1 MTDVGIAAFGAYV
14 PRLRLQRAA
23 VVAANSW
30 YAPGLRA
37 HGKGE
42 RAMANWDEDAVT
54 MAVEAA
60 RDCLIGI
67 DRNAVSSV
75 LLASSTAPFADRQN
89 AGIVKEALTLSDDVA
104 TADLSGSQRAGM
116 SALLQGLAVAAGS
129 GASVLAVGSDK
140 RKARPASEAEL
151 VQGDAAAALLLGPG
165 AGVARLLGSHSV
177 SADFVDHFRAAGE
190 AMDYDWEARWVRDEG
205 YASLAPRA
213 IRGALARA
221 GIDAGAV
228 DAFLLPAPKGVAAAM
243 AKRSGIRPE
252 TIRDDLGQSV
262 GHSGVAHPL
271 LMLVHAL
278 EIATPGQ
285 RILVAGFGNGCE
297 AALFEV
303 TEAIAA
309 LPRRRAVTGWLA
321 RRRAESNYL
330 KFLAFSGQIELEKG
344 MRAEFDQKQP
354 LTALWRHRRT
364 VLGLVGGRDPRTG
377 EVQFPR
383 SDIPLDGNLDNVGTL
398 EDYPM
403 AEIPARIL
411 TFTAD
416 SLTYSPEPPTYY
428 GLIDFEGGGRMNAEF
443 CDVEPEDVAVGREM
457 RMMFRVKA
465 FDEQRHF
472 IRYFWK
478 AAPAAREA

>member
-1 MTDVGIAAFGAYV
+1 MTEVGIVAFGAYV
-14 PRLRLQRAA
+14 PRLRLKRAA

-60 RDCLIGI
+60 RDCLTGI
-67 DRNAVSSV
+67 DRGTVSSL

-89 AGIVKEALTLSDDVA
+89 AGIVKEALAMSDDIA
-104 TADLSGSQRAGM
+104 TADLSGSQRAGL
-116 SALLQGLAVAAGS
+116 SAMVQGLAVAAANGVT
-129 GASVLAVGSDK
+129 VLAIGSDK

-151 VQGDAAAALLLGPG
+151 VQGDAAAAVLLGPG
-165 AGVARLLGSHSV
+165 GGVAKLLASHSV

-190 AMDYDWEARWVRDEG
+190 AADYEWEARWVRDEG
-205 YASLAPRA
+205 YAGLAPRA
-213 IRGALARA
+213 IHGVLAKA
-221 GIDAGAV
+221 GIEADAV
-228 DAFLLPAPKGVAAAM
+228 DAFILPAPRGVAQAM
-243 AKRSGIRPE
+243 SRRCGIRPE
-252 TIRDDLGQSV
+252 AVRDDLGQSV

-278 EIATPGQ
+278 ERATPGQ

-297 AALFEV
+297 AVLFEV
-303 TEAIAA
+303 TDAIAS

-321 RRRAESNYL
+321 RRREEVNYL
-330 KFLAFSGQIELEKG
+330 KLLAFSGHLELETG

-354 LTALWRHRRT
+354 LTALWRQRRA

-377 EVQFPR
+377 EVQFPK
-383 SDIPLDGNLDNVGTL
+383 SDIPLGGNLDAVGTL
-398 EDYPM
+398 EDHPM
-403 AEIPARIL
+403 AELPARIL
-411 TFTAD
+411 SFTAD
-416 SLTYSPEPPTYY
+416 NLTYSPDPPCWY
-428 GLIDFEGGGRMNAEF
+428 GLIDFEGGGRMNVEF
-443 CDVEPEDVAVGREM
+443 CDAEPEDVAVGREM

-465 FDEQRHF
+465 FDRQRQF

-478 AAPAAREA
+478 AAPAEREA

>member
-54 MAVEAA
+54 MAVEAS
-60 RDCLIGI
+60 RDCLTGM
-67 DRNAVSSV
+67 DRAAVSSV
-75 LLASSTAPFADRQN
+75 LLGSSTAPFADRQN

-129 GASVLAVGSDK
+129 GVQVLAIGSDK

-165 AGVARLLGSHSV
+165 PGVAKLLGSHSV

-190 AMDYDWEARWVRDEG
+190 AVDYDWEARWVRDEG

-213 IRGALARA
+213 ILGALAKA
-221 GIDAGAV
+221 GLDASAV
-228 DAFLLPAPKGVAAAM
+228 DAFVLPAPKGVAAAM
-243 AKRSGIRPE
+243 AKRCGIRAE
-252 TIRDDLGQSV
+252 ATCDDLGQSV

-278 EIATPGQ
+278 EGATPGQ
-285 RILVAGFGNGCE
+285 RILVAGFGNGCD

-303 TEAIAA
+303 TDAIGT
-309 LPRRRAVTGWLA
+309 LPHRRAVTGWLS
-321 RRRAESNYL
+321 RRRDESNYL
-330 KFLAFSGQIELEKG
+330 KFLSFSGQLDLEKG

-354 LTALWRHRRT
+354 LTALWRQRRT
-364 VLGLVGGRDPRTG
+364 VLGLVGGRDPKTG

-383 SDIPLDGNLDNVGTL
+383 SDIPLDGNLENVGAL

-403 AEIPARIL
+403 AELPARIL

-416 SLTYSPEPPTYY
+416 SLTYSPDPPTYY
-428 GLIDFEGGGRMNAEF
+428 GLIDFEGGGRMNVEF
-443 CDVEPEDVAVGREM
+443 CDVEPADVAVGREM

>member
-23 VVAANSW
+23 VVAAHAW
-30 YAPGLRA
+30 YAPGLKA
-37 HGKGE
+37 HAKGE

-54 MAVEAA
+54 MSVEAA
-60 RDCLIGI
+60 RDCLTGL
-67 DRNAVSSV
+67 DRAGVATI
-75 LLASSTAPFADRQN
+75 LLASTTAPFADRQN
-89 AGIVKEALTLSDDVA
+89 AGIVKEALALSDDVA

-116 SALLQGLAVAAGS
+116 SALLQGLAAAS
-129 GASVLAVGSDK
+129 GNGRSVLCLGSDK
-140 RKARPASEAEL
+140 RRARPASDAEL
-151 VQGDAAAALLLGPG
+151 VQGDAAAALLLAPGP
-165 AGVARLLGSHSV
+165 GVARLLGSHAV

-190 AMDYDWEARWVRDEG
+190 ANDYDWEARWVRDEG

-213 IRGALARA
+213 VKGALAQA
-221 GIDAGAV
+221 GLDARAV
-228 DAFLLPAPKGVAAAM
+228 DAFILPGPKGVAAAM
-243 AKRSGIRPE
+243 AKRCGIRPE
-252 TIRDDLGQSV
+252 AVCDPLDLV
-262 GHSGVAHPL
+262 IGHSGAAHPL

-278 EIATPGQ
+278 EQAAPGQ
-285 RILVAGFGNGCE
+285 RILVAGFGNGCD

-303 TEAIAA
+303 TGAIAT
-309 LPRRRAVTGWLA
+309 LPKRRAVTGSLA
-321 RRRAESNYL
+321 RRRTESNYL
-330 KFLAFSGQIELEKG
+330 KFLAFSGNLDLEKG

-364 VLGLVGGRDPRTG
+364 VLGLVGGRDPATG

-383 SDIPLDGNLDNVGTL
+383 SDIALGGDTATAGTL
-398 EDYPM
+398 EEYPM
-403 AEIPARIL
+403 AELPARIL

-416 SLTYSPEPPTYY
+416 SLAYSPDPPTWY

-443 CDVEPEDVAVGREM
+443 CDVEPEDVVVGRAM

-478 AAPAAREA
+478 AAPVPREG